1 MRERDLLENI
11 FARNATLPGRITI
24 PPGDDMGAVRINGQD
39 VLVTVDQVIDTIH
52 FNIAHNTMRAIGR
65 KAITRNL
72 SDVAAMAA
80 QPLGAVAAACL
91 PANFSSADADDLVD
105 AMRETGLVYDCPLFG
120 GDVAVGGGRLII
132 TVTVLAHASE
142 YPPVLRRGAQP
153 GDAIYVTG
161 ELGGSYE
168 RPEDDAHHMAFE
180 PRLSLAQSLVQGFE
194 VHAMIDVSDGLARDV
209 GHICR
214 ASEVHG
220 RLREDLLPLR
230 DDARG
235 RAARLGCPAWQ
246 CALADGED
254 YELCFT
260 APSSTSLPAQLEGV
274 QITRVGECVPTDDGP
289 TVILQTTDGD
299 ARGVDHLGWEHHAQ

>member
-120 GDVAVGGGRLII
+120 GDVAVGGDRLII
-132 TVTVLAHASE
+132 TVTVLAHANE
-142 YPPVLRRGAQP
+142 YPPVLRRGAQ
-153 GDAIYVTG
+153 
-161 ELGGSYE
+161 
-168 RPEDDAHHMAFE
+168 
-180 PRLSLAQSLVQGFE
+180 
-194 VHAMIDVSDGLARDV
+194 
-209 GHICR
+209 
-214 ASEVHG
+214 
-220 RLREDLLPLR
+220 
-230 DDARG
+230 RG
-235 RAARLGCPAWQ
+235 NPA
-246 CALADGED
+246 GK
-254 YELCFT
+254 
-260 APSSTSLPAQLEGV
+260 
-274 QITRVGECVPTDDGP
+274 
-289 TVILQTTDGD
+289 
-299 ARGVDHLGWEHHAQ
+299 